1 MKRIDHVGLQVKD
14 IDVSIRFYTE
24 IIGLE
29 LKDRVQAYGIEAAF
43 LGYGFEN
50 EAELELISGFKD
62 GLPSEGIVH
71 HVALSSSDIQ
81 AEWDKLK
88 HNGVEFIS
96 QEIAIMPSGI
106 KYFFVYGPEKEWIE
120 FLQRPNK

>member
-43 LGYGFEN
+43 HIWNL
-50 EAELELISGFKD
+50 
-62 GLPSEGIVH
+62 
-71 HVALSSSDIQ
+71 
-81 AEWDKLK
+81 
-88 HNGVEFIS
+88 
-96 QEIAIMPSGI
+96 
-106 KYFFVYGPEKEWIE
+106 
-120 FLQRPNK
+120 